1 VRPAVRAILAI
12 TCVAS
17 HRSALAQR
25 MMFPDDSSTAHR
37 FRSMTLAIDVAP
49 DHIAVGDTL
58 RVTFHLA
65 NASATN
71 VTLCIG
77 RGYGVELATPFDTL
91 RPALF
96 ADQESCDGERQTLIP
111 GFSITWDRY
120 VVVSELRSGGS
131 ASLTAWADILD
142 PLDCQVYGCG
152 RAVMRAPGVAVQ
164 VVAARSR

>member
-1 VRPAVRAILAI
+1 MGPVVRTIIAIA
-12 TCVAS
+12 CVAS

-58 RVTFHLA
+58 RVTFHLT
-65 NASATN
+65 NAGETN
-71 VTLCIG
+71 VTLCVG
-77 RGYGVELATPFDTL
+77 HGYGVELATPFDTL

-96 ADQESCDGERQTLIP
+96 TEQESCDRGRQTLTP
-111 GFSITWDRY
+111 GISITWDRY

-152 RAVMRAPGVAVQ
+152 RAVIRAPRVAVQ
-164 VVAARSR
+164 VVAVRSQ